1 MRSELRKARKTAI
14 EFARVVYMKR
24 YLPLLI
30 IFAVAL
36 VTAGTG
42 TMLYRA
48 KMAASAVNPTGA
60 PVEESNS
67 GLRHVEGNADA
78 PVTLEI
84 YGDFQCPACGIASA
98 VIDDL
103 QKEYGS
109 RLKVVFYEFPLAM
122 HAHALEAAM
131 VAEAAGEQGHFWPM
145 HDVLYRYQPVWSKA
159 SDPTRFFVVYAHTMG
174 LDLRRFE
181 ADAKSDALK
190 ARIESEGEAGVAR
203 GVTNTPTIFVNGNQV
218 RGMFDEGNLK
228 SMIDSALAARK
239 KS

>member
-1 MRSELRKARKTAI
+1 MRAELRKARRAAI
-14 EFARVVYMKR
+14 EFARLVYMKR

-30 IFAVAL
+30 IVAVAL

-42 TMLYRA
+42 AMLYRA
-48 KMAASAVNPTGA
+48 KMAASAVKPTGA
-60 PVEESNS
+60 PVEGSDS
-67 GLRHVEGNADA
+67 GLRHVEGNVNA

-84 YGDFQCPACGIASA
+84 YGDFQCPACAMASE

-103 QKEYGS
+103 RKEYGS
-109 RLKVVFYEFPLAM
+109 HLKVVFYQFPLAM

-131 VAEAAGEQGHFWPM
+131 AAEAAGEQGHFWPM
-145 HDVLYRYQPVWSKA
+145 HDVLYRYQPIWSKV
-159 SDPTRFFVVYAHTMG
+159 SDPMRFFVAYAHTMG
-174 LDLRRFE
+174 LDVRRFE

-190 ARIESEGEAGVAR
+190 ARIEAEGEAGVAR

-218 RGMFDEGNLK
+218 RGVFTGGNLK
-228 SMIDSALAARK
+228 SMIDAALAARK

>member
-1 MRSELRKARKTAI
+1 
-14 EFARVVYMKR
+14 MKR

-30 IFAVAL
+30 VVAVAL
-36 VTAGTG
+36 VTVGTG
-42 TMLYRA
+42 AVLYRA
-48 KMAASAVNPTGA
+48 KLAASAVNPTGT

-84 YGDFQCPACGIASA
+84 YGDFQCPACAHASE
-98 VIDDL
+98 VIDEL
-103 QKEYGS
+103 RREYGS
-109 RLKVVFYEFPLAM
+109 RLKVVFYQFPLEM

-145 HDVLYRYQPVWSKA
+145 HDVLYRYQPIWSKVT
-159 SDPTRFFVVYAHTMG
+159 DPTRFFVAYARTMG
-174 LDLRRFE
+174 LDLPRFE

-190 ARIESEGEAGVAR
+190 ARIQTEGEAGVAR
-203 GVTNTPTIFVNGNQV
+203 GVTNTPTIFINGNQV
-218 RGMFDEGNLK
+218 RGMFTGNNLK
-228 SMIDSALAARK
+228 SMIDSALANRK